1 MEVLRMHFLGDLS
14 EKSDIVYLRNTDE
27 ISVDMNSRKTWM
39 LEQIGQSLP
48 DTRDVMVASHLWPLS
63 QIHETF

>member
-1 MEVLRMHFLGDLS
+1 MYLPCASEFNLSPMSTNDL
-14 EKSDIVYLRNTDE
+14 KPDTDE
-27 ISVDMNSRKTWM
+27 KSVDMNSRKTWM

-48 DTRDVMVASHLWPLS
+48 DTRDVMVASHLWPLL

>member
-1 MEVLRMHFLGDLS
+1 MSTNDL
-14 EKSDIVYLRNTDE
+14 KPDTDE
-27 ISVDMNSRKTWM
+27 KSVDMNSRKTWM